1 MFRLR
6 VLGGFALDERSGAPA
21 PALPKRRAQAALA
34 VLAVCGDLG
43 CTRERLLALLWPESD
58 EASARHG
65 LRDVLHAI
73 RRALGPEAV
82 PASGSHLRL
91 DSAVVS
97 SDAGSFTEALGS
109 GRPADAVGV
118 YGGPLLD
125 GFHVDD
131 APEFERW
138 LDGERT
144 RLAREYGEALKQL
157 ATAAERDKAWGE
169 AAKWWARA
177 VEHDPPNSHLVLQH
191 VRVLATMGD
200 RANAIQVL
208 EAHARR
214 LRQEFD
220 LEPGREI
227 LATIERIRRG
237 ELQALQGA
245 DVSLSAAKG
254 AMPGNGPLRIAQ
266 GDNVGAAPPGSSVTP
281 VASAVTRT
289 TRRIPWAAGAA
300 AIVLA
305 ATFGAGRLLK
315 TATSEASGSRT
326 AVAVLPFRN
335 LSADSSYAYFAGGLH
350 DELLTQ
356 LAKVASLRVIGRT
369 SVLGYEET
377 SKPLRQIGQELAVGS
392 IVEASVQVVGNRL
405 RVAVQLLDPV
415 TQAELWAERYD
426 RTLDD
431 AFAVQSDIARRIVA
445 AVGATLTGTEAG
457 AIVAVPTQNAEA
469 YQFYLRGLEYQRRP
483 GGWRENL
490 VIAQQLY
497 ERALALDSSFALA
510 HAASSYVH
518 WMMYRWGHDRS
529 ATRLELAQ
537 RQADVA
543 LRLAPDLPQAHLAAG
558 VRYQARAIHR
568 AGLGQFNVR
577 GDFHAALDQFNLALH
592 GAPNDPEVW
601 TSIGWVHCSLG
612 NYDSALVAFDHARRL
627 DPRDASLLETIGN
640 TYGYFRRYR
649 EAVEAYRHTLALAP
663 ELIHI
668 RLNVGWNY
676 FNWTGKL
683 DTLRADLQSL
693 PLTGDPGGD
702 GGSIGD
708 LRLLLLLW
716 ERRPDSLLS
725 LLPVIH
731 PATDTI
737 PGASLQ
743 RLDWTARAQSLR
755 GDTAAARLY
764 FDSILVLLNV
774 DQRAHPEERGRH
786 GLRGFALA
794 ALGRRAEALREVAWL
809 ERFDDYSENR
819 CSRGRGW
826 DRAVILAQLGET
838 GKALGEIE
846 QLFVRPG
853 TFSVHELRL
862 HPDFD
867 PIRNDPRYLA
877 LLRKYAKLG
886 T

>member
-1 MFRLR
+1 MFKLR
-6 VLGGFALDERSGAPA
+6 VLGGFAVEGASGAAVP
-21 PALPKRRAQAALA
+21 PLPKRRAQAALA

-65 LRDVLHAI
+65 LRDALHAI
-73 RRALGPEAV
+73 RRALGPNAV
-82 PASGSHLRL
+82 ASSGSHLRL
-91 DSAVVS
+91 DSSVVR
-97 SDAGSFTEALGS
+97 SDAGSFTEAVGS
-109 GRPADAVGV
+109 GRPAEAVGD
-118 YGGPLLD
+118 YRGPLLD

-138 LDGERT
+138 LDGERA

-157 ATAAERDKAWGE
+157 ATAAEHAGAWGE
-169 AAKWWARA
+169 AAQWWARA
-177 VEHDPPNSHLVLQH
+177 VEHDPPNSFLVVQH
-191 VRVLATMGD
+191 ARVLATMGD

-214 LRQEFD
+214 LREEFD
-220 LEPGREI
+220 LEPDREI

-237 ELQALQGA
+237 ELQVGSPPPLPPAPLTDQPQTMGALPPTVA
-245 DVSLSAAKG
+245 I
-254 AMPGNGPLRIAQ
+254 PIATVKRTPRWI
-266 GDNVGAAPPGSSVTP
+266 GWAVGT
-281 VASAVTRT
+281 AV
-289 TRRIPWAAGAA
+289 
-300 AIVLA
+300 VLA
-305 ATFGAGRLLK
+305 ATFGAIRLLK
-315 TATSEASGSRT
+315 PRAPEASGPRT

-335 LSADSSYAYFAGGLH
+335 LSADTLYAYFAGGLH

-356 LAKVASLRVIGRT
+356 LAKVASLTVIGRT
-369 SVLGYEET
+369 SVVGYEET
-377 SKPLRQIGQELAVGS
+377 SKPLRQIGEELAVGS

-426 RTLDD
+426 RTLED
-431 AFAVQSDIARRIVA
+431 AFAVQSEIARQIVA

-457 AIVAVPTQNAEA
+457 AIVAVPTQDAEA

-510 HAASSYVH
+510 QAASSYVH

-537 RQADVA
+537 RQANVA

-558 VRYQARAIHR
+558 LHYQARAIHR

-577 GDFHAALDQFNLALH
+577 GDFSAALDQFNLALH
-592 GAPNDPEVW
+592 GAPNDPELW

-649 EAVEAYRHTLALAP
+649 ESVEAYRHTLALAP

-676 FNWTGKL
+676 FNWTGNL

-702 GGSIGD
+702 GGSIGN
-708 LRLLLLLW
+708 LRLLLLYW

-725 LLPVIH
+725 LLPVIY
-731 PATDTI
+731 PANDTT
-737 PGASLQ
+737 PQASLQ
-743 RLDWTARAQSLR
+743 HVLWTARAQRLR
-755 GDTAAARLY
+755 DDTAAARLY
-764 FDSILVLLNV
+764 FDSVLVLLDGEV
-774 DQRAHPEERGRH
+774 GALIDEKWHHA
-786 GLRGFALA
+786 LRGITLA
-794 ALGRRAEALREVAWL
+794 GLGRRAEALREVAWL

-819 CSRGRGW
+819 CSRGKGW

-846 QLFVRPG
+846 RLFVRPG

-862 HPDFD
+862 APEFD

-877 LLRKYAKLG
+877 LLRKYANLG
-886 T
+886 N

>member
-1 MFRLR
+1 MLRLR
-6 VLGGFALDERSGAPA
+6 VLGGFALDERSGGAA
-21 PALPKRRAQAALA
+21 PALPKRRTQAALA

-73 RRALGPEAV
+73 RRALSPEAV
-82 PASGSHLRL
+82 PASGSILRL
-91 DSAVVS
+91 DSSVVS
-97 SDAGSFTEALGS
+97 SDVRSFTEALGS

-118 YGGPLLD
+118 YRGPLLD

-157 ATAAERDKAWGE
+157 ATAAERAGDWGE
-169 AAKWWARA
+169 AAEWWARG
-177 VEHDPPNSHLVLQH
+177 VEHDPVNSHLVLQQA
-191 VRVLATMGD
+191 RVLTTMRD
-200 RANAIQVL
+200 RANAIKVL
-208 EAHARR
+208 EGHAQR
-214 LRQEFD
+214 LRDEFD
-220 LEPGREI
+220 LEPDREI
-227 LATIERIRRG
+227 LATIERIHRG
-237 ELQALQGA
+237 ELPALEGGVPPFTPATKQRQTA
-245 DVSLSAAKG
+245 EESPRHLPHTAIPTAV
-254 AMPGNGPLRIAQ
+254 LR
-266 GDNVGAAPPGSSVTP
+266 TP
-281 VASAVTRT
+281 RW
-289 TRRIPWAAGAA
+289 IPWAAGAA
-300 AIVLA
+300 AVVLGT
-305 ATFGAGRLLK
+305 TFGAGRLLK
-315 TATSEASGSRT
+315 SRAPEASGPRT

-356 LAKVASLRVIGRT
+356 LAKVASLKVIGRT
-369 SVLGYEET
+369 SVRGYEET
-377 SKPLRQIGQELAVGS
+377 SKPLRQIGQELGVGS
-392 IVEASVQVVGNRL
+392 IVEASVQVVGDRL
-405 RVAVQLLDPV
+405 RVTVQLLDPV
-415 TQAELWAERYD
+415 SQAELWAERYD

-431 AFAVQSDIARRIVA
+431 AFAVQSDIARQIVA
-445 AVGATLTGTEAG
+445 AVGATVTGTEAG

-490 VIAQQLY
+490 VTAQQLY

-577 GDFHAALDQFNLALH
+577 ADFRAALDQFNLALH

-612 NYDSALVAFDHARRL
+612 NYDSALAAFDHARRL

-640 TYGYFRRYR
+640 TFNYFRRYR
-649 EAVEAYRHTLALAP
+649 EAIEAYRHTLALAP
-663 ELIHI
+663 ELIHM
-668 RLNVGWNY
+668 RLNVGWSY

-702 GGSIGD
+702 AASIGD

-725 LLPVIH
+725 LAPVIY
-731 PATDTI
+731 PATDTT
-737 PGASLQ
+737 PHASLL
-743 RLDWTARAQSLR
+743 RVDWTARAQTLR
-755 GDTAAARLY
+755 EDTAAARLY
-764 FDSILVLLNV
+764 FDSILVLVNAEE
-774 DQRAHPEERGRH
+774 RAHPEERGRH
-786 GLRGFALA
+786 DLRGFALA
-794 ALGRRAEALREVAWL
+794 GLGRRAEALREVAWL

-819 CSRGRGW
+819 CSRGNGW

-862 HPDFD
+862 APEFD
-867 PIRNDPRYLA
+867 PIRDDPRYLA

>member
-6 VLGGFALDERSGAPA
+6 VLGGFALDESSGAPA

-91 DSAVVS
+91 DSSVVS
-97 SDAGSFTEALGS
+97 SDARSFTEALGS

-144 RLAREYGEALKQL
+144 RLAREYVEALRQL
-157 ATAAERDKAWGE
+157 ATAAEGVGVWAE

-220 LEPGREI
+220 LEPDREI

-237 ELQALQGA
+237 ELPALQGA
-245 DVSLSAAKG
+245 VPPFTPAPLTERRQTAEESRHPPELAATSI
-254 AMPGNGPLRIAQ
+254 NGGHLPETAISTTVHR
-266 GDNVGAAPPGSSVTP
+266 TP
-281 VASAVTRT
+281 RW
-289 TRRIPWAAGAA
+289 IPWAAGAA
-300 AIVLA
+300 AIVLG

-315 TATSEASGSRT
+315 TRAPETSGPRT

-369 SVLGYEET
+369 SVRGYEET

-405 RVAVQLLDPV
+405 RVTVQLLDPV
-415 TQAELWAERYD
+415 SQAELWAERYD

-431 AFAVQSDIARRIVA
+431 AFAVQSDIARQIVA
-445 AVGATLTGTEAG
+445 AVGATVTGTEAG

-469 YQFYLRGLEYQRRP
+469 YQFHLQGLEYQRRP
-483 GGWRENL
+483 GFRRENL

-510 HAASSYVH
+510 HAAISYVH
-518 WMMYRWGHDRS
+518 AQMYKWGYDRS
-529 ATRLELAQ
+529 TTRLELAQ
-537 RQADVA
+537 READVA
-543 LRLAPDLPQAHLAAG
+543 LRLAPALPQAHLAAG
-558 VRYQARAIHR
+558 VRYHARGIFR
-568 AGLGQFNVR
+568 LDLLNVP
-577 GDFHAALDQFNLALH
+577 GDFRAALDQLNLGLQ
-592 GAPNDPEVW
+592 GAPNDPELW
-601 TSIGWVHCSLG
+601 TWSAFVHCNLG
-612 NYDSALVAFDHARRL
+612 NWDSALAAFHHARRL
-627 DPRDASLLETIGN
+627 DPRDEILLEFIGGI
-640 TYGYFRRYR
+640 YGFLRRYP
-649 EAVEAYRHTLALAP
+649 EAIEADRHALALAP
-663 ELIHI
+663 DLVH
-668 RLNVGWNY
+668 RRVSLGWNY
-676 FNWTGKL
+676 FNWKGQL
-683 DTLRADLQSL
+683 DTLRAVLQRL
-693 PLTGDPGGD
+693 PLTGDVG
-702 GGSIGD
+702 IGD
-708 LRLLLLLW
+708 QHLLLLLW

-731 PATDTI
+731 PATDTS
-737 PGASLQ
+737 PKASLQ
-743 RLDWTARAQSLR
+743 RLEWTARAQSLR

-764 FDSILVLLNV
+764 FDSVVVLLNAEA
-774 DQRAHPEERGRH
+774 RAHPDERGPH
-786 GLRGFALA
+786 YGRGFALA
-794 ALGRRAEALREVAWL
+794 ALGRRAEALREADWL
-809 ERFDDYSENR
+809 KRFDDYPANR
-819 CSRGRGW
+819 LSRGTGW
-826 DRAVILAQLGET
+826 GRAVIMAQLGET
-838 GKALGEIE
+838 GKALDEIE
-846 QLFVRPG
+846 QLLARPG

-862 HPDFD
+862 APQFD

-877 LLRKYAKLG
+877 LLRKYANPG

>member
-6 VLGGFALDERSGAPA
+6 VLGGFAVEGASGAAVP
-21 PALPKRRAQAALA
+21 PLPKRRAQAALA

-65 LRDVLHAI
+65 LRDALHAI

-82 PASGSHLRL
+82 PSSGSHLRL
-91 DSAVVS
+91 DSSVVG
-97 SDAGSFTEALGS
+97 SDAGSFTEALAS

-125 GFHVDD
+125 GFHVDG

-157 ATAAERDKAWGE
+157 ATAAEHAGAWGE
-169 AAKWWARA
+169 AAQWWARA
-177 VEHDPPNSHLVLQH
+177 VEHDPPNSFLVLQH
-191 VRVLATMGD
+191 ARVLAAMGD

-208 EAHARR
+208 EEHVRR
-214 LRQEFD
+214 LREEFD
-220 LEPGREI
+220 LAPDREI

-237 ELQALQGA
+237 ELPPLQG
-245 DVSLSAAKG
+245 G
-254 AMPGNGPLRIAQ
+254 
-266 GDNVGAAPPGSSVTP
+266 APPFPSAPLTDQPQAMGALPPTIAIPRATVKRTP
-281 VASAVTRT
+281 RWMAGVAVT
-289 TRRIPWAAGAA
+289 AVA
-300 AIVLA
+300 LA
-305 ATFGAGRLLK
+305 ATFGAIRLLK
-315 TATSEASGSRT
+315 PRAPEASGPRT

-335 LSADSSYAYFAGGLH
+335 LSADTSYAYFAGGLH

-356 LAKVASLRVIGRT
+356 LAKVASLKVIGRT
-369 SVLGYEET
+369 SVRGYEET

-405 RVAVQLLDPV
+405 RVTVQLLDPV

-431 AFAVQSDIARRIVA
+431 AFAVQSDIARQIVA
-445 AVGATLTGTEAG
+445 AVGATVTGIEAG
-457 AIVAVPTQNAEA
+457 AIGAVPTQNAQA
-469 YQFYLRGLEYQRRP
+469 YRFYLRGLEYHRRP
-483 GGWRENL
+483 GARRENL
-490 VIAQQLY
+490 LIAQQLY
-497 ERALALDSSFALA
+497 ERALALDTSFALA
-510 HAASSYVH
+510 HAAISYTH
-518 WMMYRWGHDRS
+518 TMMYQWEYDRS
-529 ATRLELAQ
+529 ATRLEVAE
-537 RQADVA
+537 READVA
-543 LRLAPDLPQAHLAAG
+543 LRLAPGLPQAHLAAG
-558 VRYQARAIHR
+558 ARFQTRGWSR

-577 GDFHAALDQFNLALH
+577 GDFRAAADQFNLGLR
-592 GAPNDPEVW
+592 GAPNDPELW
-601 TSIGWVHCSLG
+601 TSIGWAHCSLG
-612 NYDSALVAFDHARRL
+612 NYDSALAAFDHARRL
-627 DPRDASLLETIGN
+627 DPRDLNLIEIIGN
-640 TYGYFRRYR
+640 TYHWLRRYP
-649 EAVEAYRHTLALAP
+649 EASEAYRLAFALAP
-663 ELIHI
+663 DVVQT
-668 RLNVGWNY
+668 RLQLGWTY
-676 FNWTGKL
+676 FNWKGEL
-683 DTLRADLQSL
+683 DTLHAALQSL
-693 PLTGDPGGD
+693 PLTGDLGG
-702 GGSIGD
+702 GGHAIGN
-708 LRLLLLLW
+708 LRLLLLHW

-725 LLPVIH
+725 LLPLIH
-731 PATDTI
+731 PATDTS
-737 PGASLQ
+737 PEASL
-743 RLDWTARAQSLR
+743 RRVEWTAREQSVR

-764 FDSILVLLNV
+764 FDSLLVLLNV
-774 DQRAHPEERGRH
+774 EEGAQPDERRRH
-786 GLRGFALA
+786 DLRGFALA

-819 CSRGRGW
+819 CSRGKGW

-862 HPDFD
+862 APEFD

-877 LLRKYAKLG
+877 LLRKYANNREN
-886 T
+886 

>member
-1 MFRLR
+1 MVRLR

-65 LRDVLHAI
+65 LRDALHAI

-82 PASGSHLRL
+82 SSSGSHLHL
-91 DSAVVS
+91 DSSVVG
-97 SDAGSFTEALGS
+97 SDARSFAEALGS
-109 GRPADAVGV
+109 GRSADAVGV

-144 RLAREYGEALKQL
+144 RLAREYVEALRQL
-157 ATAAERDKAWGE
+157 ATAAEGVGVWDE
-169 AAKWWARA
+169 AARWWARA

-191 VRVLATMGD
+191 VRVLAAMGD

-214 LRQEFD
+214 LREEFE
-220 LEPGREI
+220 LEPDREI
-227 LATIERIRRG
+227 HATIERIRRG
-237 ELQALQGA
+237 ELPALPGA
-245 DVSLSAAKG
+245 VPPFTPA
-254 AMPGNGPLRIAQ
+254 PLTERRQ
-266 GDNVGAAPPGSSVTP
+266 PPEESPRHPEP
-281 VASAVTRT
+281 VATSIDGGHLPQTAIATTVNRT
-289 TRRIPWAAGAA
+289 PRWIPWAAGAA
-300 AIVLA
+300 AIVLG
-305 ATFGAGRLLK
+305 ATFGAARLLK
-315 TATSEASGSRT
+315 PAAPEASGLRT

-335 LSADSSYAYFAGGLH
+335 LSTDSSYAYFAGGLH

-415 TQAELWAERYD
+415 SQAELWAERYD
-426 RTLDD
+426 RSLDD
-431 AFAVQSDIARRIVA
+431 AFAVQSDIARQIVA
-445 AVGATLTGTEAG
+445 AVGATVTGTEAG
-457 AIVAVPTQNAEA
+457 AIAAVPTQNAEA
-469 YQFYLRGLEYQRRP
+469 YQFYLQGLEYQRRP
-483 GGWRENL
+483 RFQRENL

-510 HAASSYVH
+510 HAAISYIH
-518 WMMYRWGHDRS
+518 ALMYKWGYDRS
-529 ATRLELAQ
+529 TTRLALAQ
-537 RQADVA
+537 READVA
-543 LRLAPDLPQAHLAAG
+543 LRLAPGLPQAHLAAG
-558 VRYQARAIHR
+558 VRYHARGIYR
-568 AGLGQFNVR
+568 LDQSNVR
-577 GDFHAALDQFNLALH
+577 GDFRAALDQLNLGLQ
-592 GAPNDPEVW
+592 GAPNDPVLW
-601 TSIGWVHCSLG
+601 TWKGFVHCNFG
-612 NYDSALVAFDHARRL
+612 NWDSAFAAFEHARRL
-627 DPRDASLLETIGN
+627 DPRDAILLEFIGN
-640 TYGYFRRYR
+640 TYAFVRRYP
-649 EAVEAYRHTLALAP
+649 EAIEANRHALALAP
-663 ELIHI
+663 DLIHH
-668 RLNVGWNY
+668 RLSLGWNY
-676 FNWTGKL
+676 FNWKGEL
-683 DTLRADLQSL
+683 DTLRAVLQSL
-693 PLTGDPGGD
+693 PLTGDEGV
-702 GGSIGD
+702 GD

-731 PATDTI
+731 PATDTT
-737 PGASLQ
+737 PDASQ
-743 RLDWTARAQSLR
+743 RRLDWTARAQSLR

-764 FDSILVLLNV
+764 FDSVLVLVNAEE
-774 DQRAHPEERGRH
+774 RAHPDERGPH
-786 GLRGFALA
+786 GFRGFVLA
-794 ALGRRAEALREVAWL
+794 ALGRRAEALREADWL
-809 ERFDDYSENR
+809 ERYDPYPAN
-819 CSRGRGW
+819 GLGTLGGAGW
-826 DRAVILAQLGET
+826 GRAVIMAQLGET
-838 GKALGEIE
+838 GKALDEIE
-846 QLFVRPG
+846 QLLAALG

-867 PIRNDPRYLA
+867 PIRKDPRYLA
-877 LLRKYAKLG
+877 LLRKYANPG

>member
-1 MFRLR
+1 MVRLR
-6 VLGGFALDERSGAPA
+6 VLGGFALDEGSGAPA

-73 RRALGPEAV
+73 RRALGPGAV

-91 DSAVVS
+91 DSSVVG
-97 SDAGSFTEALGS
+97 SDAGAFTEALAS

-144 RLAREYGEALKQL
+144 RLAREYLEALRQL
-157 ATAAERDKAWGE
+157 ATAAESAGVWDE

-214 LRQEFD
+214 LREEFD
-220 LEPGREI
+220 LEPDREI
-227 LATIERIRRG
+227 LATIERIRKG
-237 ELQALQGA
+237 ELQALQGG
-245 DVSLSAAKG
+245 V
-254 AMPGNGPLRIAQ
+254 PPFTT
-266 GDNVGAAPPGSSVTP
+266 APPTERRQTAEESPQPHLPQTAITTTVHRTP
-281 VASAVTRT
+281 RWL
-289 TRRIPWAAGAA
+289 PWAAGVA
-300 AIVLA
+300 AIVLG
-305 ATFGAGRLLK
+305 ATFGTGRLLK
-315 TATSEASGSRT
+315 TRAPEPSASRT

-335 LSADSSYAYFAGGLH
+335 LSADSSYAYFSGGLH

-405 RVAVQLLDPV
+405 RVAVQLLDPI
-415 TQAELWAERYD
+415 TQKALWSERYD

-431 AFAVQSDIARRIVA
+431 AFAVQSDIARQIVA
-445 AVGATLTGTEAG
+445 AVGATVTGPEAG
-457 AIVAVPTQNAEA
+457 AIGAVPTQNAEA
-469 YQFYLRGLEYQRRP
+469 YQFYLRGLEYQQRA
-483 GGWRENL
+483 GGRRENL

-518 WMMYRWGHDRS
+518 TMMYRREYDRS
-529 ATRLELAQ
+529 TTRLALAQ
-537 RQADVA
+537 READVA
-543 LRLAPDLPQAHLAAG
+543 LRLAPGLPQAHLAAG
-558 VRYQARAIHR
+558 VRYHARGIHR
-568 AGLGQFNVR
+568 ARLGQLNIR
-577 GDFHAALDQFNLALH
+577 GDFRAALDQLNLSLQ
-592 GAPNDPEVW
+592 GVPNDPEVW

-627 DPRDASLLETIGN
+627 DPRDASLLETIGG
-640 TYGYFRRYR
+640 TYGYFRRHR
-649 EAVEAYRHTLALAP
+649 EAIEAYRHAFALTP
-663 ELIHI
+663 DLIHI
-668 RLNVGWNY
+668 RLNMGWNY

-683 DTLRADLQSL
+683 DTLRAALQSL
-693 PLTGDPGGD
+693 PLTGDPGGG
-702 GGSIGD
+702 GGSVGD
-708 LRLLLLLW
+708 QPLLLLLW

-725 LLPVIH
+725 LVPVIY
-731 PATDTI
+731 PATDTT
-737 PGASLQ
+737 PDASLL
-743 RLDWTARAQSLR
+743 RVDWIARAQSLR

-764 FDSILVLLNV
+764 FDSVLVLLNAEKGAQP
-774 DQRAHPEERGRH
+774 DEPWWRH
-786 GLRGFALA
+786 HLRGFALA

-809 ERFDDYSENR
+809 ERFDEYPANR
-819 CSRGRGW
+819 CSRGLGW
-826 DRAVILAQLGET
+826 DRATIMAQLGET

-846 QLFVRPG
+846 QLFTRPG

-862 HPDFD
+862 APEFD
-867 PIRNDPRYLA
+867 PIRNDPRYLS

>member
-1 MFRLR
+1 MHRT
-6 VLGGFALDERSGAPA
+6 P
-21 PALPKRRAQAALA
+21 
-34 VLAVCGDLG
+34 
-43 CTRERLLALLWPESD
+43 
-58 EASARHG
+58 
-65 LRDVLHAI
+65 
-73 RRALGPEAV
+73 
-82 PASGSHLRL
+82 
-91 DSAVVS
+91 
-97 SDAGSFTEALGS
+97 
-109 GRPADAVGV
+109 
-118 YGGPLLD
+118 
-125 GFHVDD
+125 
-131 APEFERW
+131 RW
-138 LDGERT
+138 
-144 RLAREYGEALKQL
+144 
-157 ATAAERDKAWGE
+157 
-169 AAKWWARA
+169 
-177 VEHDPPNSHLVLQH
+177 
-191 VRVLATMGD
+191 
-200 RANAIQVL
+200 
-208 EAHARR
+208 
-214 LRQEFD
+214 
-220 LEPGREI
+220 
-227 LATIERIRRG
+227 
-237 ELQALQGA
+237 
-245 DVSLSAAKG
+245 
-254 AMPGNGPLRIAQ
+254 
-266 GDNVGAAPPGSSVTP
+266 
-281 VASAVTRT
+281 
-289 TRRIPWAAGAA
+289 IPWAAGAA
-300 AIVLA
+300 AVVLGV
-305 ATFGAGRLLK
+305 TLGAGRLLK
-315 TATSEASGSRT
+315 PRAPEASGPRT
-326 AVAVLPFRN
+326 AVAVLPFRS

-431 AFAVQSDIARRIVA
+431 AFAVQSDIARQIVA
-445 AVGATLTGTEAG
+445 AVGATVTGPEAG

-490 VIAQQLY
+490 VTAQQLY

-568 AGLGQFNVR
+568 AGLAQFNVR
-577 GDFHAALDQFNLALH
+577 GDFRAALDQFNLALH

-612 NYDSALVAFDHARRL
+612 HYDSALAAFDHARRL

-640 TYGYFRRYR
+640 TFNYFRRYR
-649 EAVEAYRHTLALAP
+649 EAIEAYRHTLSLAP
-663 ELIHI
+663 ELIHM
-668 RLNVGWNY
+668 RLNVGWSY

-683 DTLRADLQSL
+683 DTLRADLHSL

-702 GGSIGD
+702 AGSIGD

-725 LLPVIH
+725 LLPVVY
-731 PATDTI
+731 PATDTT
-737 PGASLQ
+737 PGGSLWRVQ
-743 RLDWTARAQSLR
+743 WTALAQRLR

-764 FDSILVLLNV
+764 FDSVLVLL
-774 DQRAHPEERGRH
+774 RAHPEERGRH
-786 GLRGFALA
+786 DLRGLALA
-794 ALGRRAEALREVAWL
+794 VLGRRAEALREADWL
-809 ERFDDYSENR
+809 ERFDDYPANR
-819 CSRGRGW
+819 CSRGKGW
-826 DRAVILAQLGET
+826 DRAVIMAQLGET

-846 QLFVRPG
+846 QLFARPG

-862 HPDFD
+862 APEFD

>member
-1 MFRLR
+1 
-6 VLGGFALDERSGAPA
+6 
-21 PALPKRRAQAALA
+21 
-34 VLAVCGDLG
+34 
-43 CTRERLLALLWPESD
+43 LLALLWPESD

-73 RRALGPEAV
+73 RRSLGPEAV
-82 PASGSHLRL
+82 PSSGSHLRL
-91 DSAVVS
+91 DSSVVS
-97 SDAGSFTEALGS
+97 SDARSFTEALGS
-109 GRPADAVGV
+109 SRPADAVGV

-144 RLAREYGEALKQL
+144 RLARGYGDALKQL
-157 ATAAERDKAWGE
+157 ATAAERAGAWDE
-169 AAKWWARA
+169 AAGWWARG

-214 LRQEFD
+214 LRDEFD
-220 LEPGREI
+220 LEPDREI

-237 ELQALQGA
+237 ELHALQGG
-245 DVSLSAAKG
+245 V
-254 AMPGNGPLRIAQ
+254 PPITP
-266 GDNVGAAPPGSSVTP
+266 APPTERRQTAEETRQAPELAATSINGGHLPQTAITTTVNRTP
-281 VASAVTRT
+281 RWI
-289 TRRIPWAAGAA
+289 RWAAGAA
-300 AIVLA
+300 ALVLG

-315 TATSEASGSRT
+315 TRTPEASGSRT

-335 LSADSSYAYFAGGLH
+335 LSADTSYAYFAGGLH

-377 SKPLRQIGQELAVGS
+377 SKPLRQIGQELGVGS

-431 AFAVQSDIARRIVA
+431 AFAVQSDIARQIVA
-445 AVGATLTGTEAG
+445 AVGATVTGTEAG

-469 YQFYLRGLEYQRRP
+469 YQFYLRGLEYHRRP
-483 GGWRENL
+483 GGRRENL

-510 HAASSYVH
+510 HAAVSYVH
-518 WMMYRWGHDRS
+518 AVMYTWRYDRS

-537 RQADVA
+537 READEA
-543 LRLAPDLPQAHLAAG
+543 LRLAPGLPQAHLASGA
-558 VRYQARAIHR
+558 RYLARGESR

-577 GDFHAALDQFNLALH
+577 DDFRTALDHFNLGLH
-592 GAPNDPEVW
+592 GAPNDPDLW
-601 TSIGWVHCSLG
+601 TSIGWANCSLG
-612 NYDSALVAFDHARRL
+612 NWDSVFAALDHARRL
-627 DPRDASLLETIGN
+627 DPRDASLLETIGD
-640 TYGYFRRYR
+640 TYAWLRRYR
-649 EAVEAYRHTLALAP
+649 EAIEAYRYASALAP
-663 ELIHI
+663 DLISA

-676 FNWTGKL
+676 FNWTGEL
-683 DTLRADLQSL
+683 DTLRAALQSL
-693 PLTGDPGGD
+693 PLTGDAGG
-702 GGSIGD
+702 GHTIGD
-708 LRLLLLLW
+708 QRLLLLRW

-725 LLPVIH
+725 LLPVIR
-731 PATDTI
+731 PATDTTAE
-737 PGASLQ
+737 ASLQ
-743 RLDWTARAQSLR
+743 RMDWTARAQSLR

-764 FDSILVLLNV
+764 FDSVVVLVNA
-774 DQRAHPEERGRH
+774 QERAHPEERGRH
-786 GLRGFALA
+786 DLRGFALA
-794 ALGRRAEALREVAWL
+794 ALGRRAEALREVDWL
-809 ERFDDYSENR
+809 ERFDEYPADR
-819 CSRGRGW
+819 CSRGKGW
-826 DRAVILAQLGET
+826 DRAAILAQLGET

-846 QLFVRPG
+846 QLFARPG

-862 HPDFD
+862 APQFD
-867 PIRNDPRYLA
+867 PIRDDPRYLA